1 MKHRKI
7 ILLVMLVLMV
17 FIVYK
22 VVQKDDQVVKK
33 TSDHV
38 KVERVEP
45 KHKVKSYDPT
55 KEAESTLEASDR
67 HVSDKD
73 KERVKSS
80 LSVPI
85 DYLVNTKTQSD
96 VKVDYQNKLSITD
109 PTVAQTVKTMLMAGY
124 HFDLESLQVYE
135 SDASNVYQFTI
146 NLVTDKGDKLSLAG
160 NYVLG
165 TEQFEIASVHGTPV
179 NVMF

>member
-7 ILLVMLVLMV
+7 ILVVMLVLMAL
-17 FIVYK
+17 IVYK
-22 VVQKDDQVVKK
+22 VVQKDDLNSKQVDD
-33 TSDHV
+33 SI

-45 KHKVKSYDPT
+45 KHKIKAYDPT

-67 HVSDKD
+67 QVSE
-73 KERVKSS
+73 KEREKVKKS
-80 LSVPI
+80 LSVSI
-85 DYLVNTKTQSD
+85 DYLVKIKTQYD

-135 SDASNVYQFTI
+135 SDASNVYQFI
-146 NLVTDKGDKLSLAG
+146 IKLVTDKGDKLSLAG

>member
-1 MKHRKI
+1 
-7 ILLVMLVLMV
+7 MLVLMA

-33 TSDHV
+33 TSDYA

-45 KHKVKSYDPT
+45 KHKVKAYNPT

-67 HVSDKD
+67 QVSDKE
-73 KERVKSS
+73 KEKVKKS
-80 LSVPI
+80 LNVSI
-85 DYLVNTKTQSD
+85 DYLVKIKTQSD

-124 HFDLESLQVYE
+124 NFDLESLQVYE

>member
-1 MKHRKI
+1 MRRKKI
-7 ILLVMLVLMV
+7 ILVLMLISMA

-22 VVQKDDQVVKK
+22 VIQRDDSNKENK
-33 TSDHV
+33 NHSV

-45 KHKVKSYDPT
+45 KHKVKAYDPT

-67 HVSDKD
+67 QVSDN
-73 KERVKSS
+73 EREKLKKS
-80 LSVPI
+80 LSVSI
-85 DYLVNTKTQSD
+85 DYLVKIPTQSD
-96 VKVDYQNKLSITD
+96 IKGDYQKKLSITN

-146 NLVTDKGDKLSLAG
+146 NLVTDKRDKLSLAG

-165 TEQFEIASVHGTPV
+165 TDQFEIASVHGTPV
-179 NVMF
+179 NVVF

>member
-1 MKHRKI
+1 MKRRKI
-7 ILLVMLVLMV
+7 VLFLMVLVMA

-22 VVQKDDQVVKK
+22 VIQKDNPVIK
-33 TSDHV
+33 TSGNHT

-45 KHKVKSYDPT
+45 KHKVKSYDST
-55 KEAESTLEASDR
+55 KEAKSTLEASDR
-67 HVSDKD
+67 QVSDKE
-73 KERVKSS
+73 KEKVKRSIT
-80 LSVPI
+80 VPI
-85 DYLVNTKTQSD
+85 DYLVKIPTQSD
-96 VKVDYQNKLSITD
+96 IKGDYQNKLSITN

-146 NLVTDKGDKLSLAG
+146 NLVTDKRDKLSLAG

-165 TEQFEIASVHGTPV
+165 TDQFEIASVHGTPV
-179 NVMF
+179 NVVF

>member
-33 TSDHV
+33 TSDHA

-45 KHKVKSYDPT
+45 KHKVKSYDPK
-55 KEAESTLEASDR
+55 KEAKSTLEASDC

-85 DYLVNTKTQSD
+85 DYLVNTKTQSE

>member
-1 MKHRKI
+1 
-7 ILLVMLVLMV
+7 MLISMA

-22 VVQKDDQVVKK
+22 VIQRDDSSKESK
-33 TSDHV
+33 NHSV
-38 KVERVEP
+38 KVERVEQ
-45 KHKVKSYDPT
+45 KHNVKAYDPT

-67 HVSDKD
+67 QVSN
-73 KERVKSS
+73 KEREKVKKS
-80 LSVPI
+80 LSVSI
-85 DYLVNTKTQSD
+85 DYLVKIKTQSD
-96 VKVDYQNKLSITD
+96 VKVDYQNKLSITN

-146 NLVTDKGDKLSLAG
+146 NLVTDKRDKLSLAG

-165 TEQFEIASVHGTPV
+165 TDQFEIASVHGTPV
-179 NVMF
+179 NVVF